1 MNDLTRTQLFPILLE
16 LITNVS
22 ASSTRLWTSFRILAS
37 LLSPAQRSTHSKY
50 SMTVIKN
57 PHENDVF
64 AIRQKNRK
72 ASTEAPDGMY
82 STSLAIREHVFVL
95 ALGWHPSCPM
105 SLLYRGFPR
114 WGCWITWGKFGS
126 FLDSQFN
133 FLLIMTFLD
142 TGFLFFFWKLVFK
155 GRTLWARL
163 REQEVL
169 FCFGEPTFLWVWTRA
184 GWASSPDRLLL
195 GAERGTY

>member
-37 LLSPAQRSTHSKY
+37 LLSPTQCSTHSKY

-95 ALGWHPSCPM
+95 ALGFHPSCPM

-142 TGFLFFFWKLVFK
+142 TGFFFFFFGNWFLKEEHCGQGLESKKSCFAL
-155 GRTLWARL
+155 GSL
-163 REQEVL
+163 L
-169 FCFGEPTFLWVWTRA
+169 FCECEPGLGEPHPQTACF
-184 GWASSPDRLLL
+184 
-195 GAERGTY
+195 